1 MNKWLS
7 RAVIG
12 FFAVLSANASAFQDI
27 DNSIYFPAV
36 AQGHGICNGAPKP
49 QLEQYNSSQITGTN
63 GSPLPFCSINDY
75 PPSGGVMVV
84 FARLMALPCLH

>member
-12 FFAVLSANASAFQDI
+12 FFAVLSANALAFQDI

-36 AQGHGICNGAPKP
+36 SQGHGSCNGAPKP
-49 QLEQYNSSQITGTN
+49 QFVQYDNAEITGTQ
-63 GSPLPFCSINDY
+63 GEQLQFCSINGY
-75 PPSGGVMVV
+75 PQVEAVMAAYVKLITRPS
-84 FARLMALPCLH
+84 HH